1 MASRPRKTD
10 IVYANGEAVMEIA
23 TRPPAAQ
30 GGPHDDSLYMPIP
43 PPPPENIY
51 ELHNDYLG
59 SPRYIT
65 HASKP
70 PSLLP
75 RGEMAGE
82 QAFGPYGE
90 RMEGSFV
97 VGGTPDD
104 PILKGLPSGYKPITG
119 YTGHVAEDM
128 TGLIYMRGRYYSPA
142 WHRFVNSDQ
151 GVDPLSVNQFAYV
164 GGMPLVATDP
174 TGMMMGRVHAEM
186 SALQEILLGEYLFF
200 LSPAYTKEL
209 APEALAD
216 EREKKEWREASEKIN
231 PGKDIDKAAC
241 KAYFELAAKNDGIP
255 TGRTEAGARLF
266 VNRKNS
272 EVVNSRFVKHTV
284 PEGASPALL
293 GLNQIMPPPG
303 HAQAG
308 FIHTHPYGR
317 RPSEADIDYLN
328 NSYYSNSSDLGYMT
342 SPGLWKSHQIV
353 RFDRHGN
360 EKTIDCNKFVK

>member
-1 MASRPRKTD
+1 MRMPTYSNTNTKPTSDWHYSPSKIAQWIGKEPGGDKLELYWDSLGLLKGVSDNVGSSSTTHQFTYAPSGLRIRDKRSTAIAGSMPHDKRFAYTTAGTLLSVWEVATSSQPHGDLGAMASRPRKTD
-10 IVYANGEAVMEIA
+10 IVYANGEAVIEIV

-30 GGPHDDSLYMPIP
+30 GDPPSDPHYILIP

-65 HASKP
+65 HGSKP

-90 RMEGSFV
+90 RMEGNFV

-151 GVDPLSVNQFAYV
+151 GVDPLSINQFAYV
-164 GGMPLVATDP
+164 NGSPFMARDPYGMETCV
-174 TGMMMGRVHAEM
+174 
-186 SALQEILLGEYLFF
+186 IF
-200 LSPAYTKEL
+200 LT
-209 APEALAD
+209 
-216 EREKKEWREASEKIN
+216 I
-231 PGKDIDKAAC
+231 
-241 KAYFELAAKNDGIP
+241 F
-255 TGRTEAGARLF
+255 
-266 VNRKNS
+266 
-272 EVVNSRFVKHTV
+272 
-284 PEGASPALL
+284 L
-293 GLNQIMPPPG
+293 GLI
-303 HAQAG
+303 
-308 FIHTHPYGR
+308 R
-317 RPSEADIDYLN
+317 
-328 NSYYSNSSDLGYMT
+328 
-342 SPGLWKSHQIV
+342 K
-353 RFDRHGN
+353 
-360 EKTIDCNKFVK
+360 